1 MKILVP
7 IDGSELS
14 LNAVRYALR
23 LIHQGLHANFVL
35 ATVLE
40 PSGMSEL
47 LMMPDPQ
54 EREAVNQSVG
64 AQTLDAAATLLEAA
78 GVHFERE
85 VRTGYAATE
94 IVDVAECFGCD
105 AIMIGARGLG
115 TLRSALLG
123 SVSQAVLHAATMPVT
138 IVPHTSSQT
147 GALDLA
153 GEPAV
158 T

>member
-14 LNAVRYALR
+14 LDAVRYALR
-23 LIHQGLHANFVL
+23 LVHQGLHASFVL

-64 AQTLDAAATLLEAA
+64 TQMLEAAASMLEAA
-78 GVHFERE
+78 GVQFERE
-85 VRTGYAATE
+85 VRSGYVATE
-94 IVDVAECFGCD
+94 IIDVAECFGCD
-105 AIMIGARGLG
+105 AIVLGARGKG
-115 TLRSALLG
+115 MLRNALLG

-138 IVPHTSSQT
+138 IVPHTGSWT
-147 GALDLA
+147 DTLDL
-153 GEPAV
+153 
-158 T
+158 

>member
-14 LNAVRYALR
+14 LDAVRYALR
-23 LIHQGLHANFVL
+23 LVHQGLHASFVL

-64 AQTLDAAATLLEAA
+64 TQTLEAAASMLEAA
-78 GVHFERE
+78 GVQFERE
-85 VRTGYAATE
+85 VRSGYVATE
-94 IVDVAECFGCD
+94 IIDVAECFGCD
-105 AIMIGARGLG
+105 AIVLGARGKG
-115 TLRSALLG
+115 MLRNALLG

-138 IVPHTSSQT
+138 IVPHTGS
-147 GALDLA
+147 
-153 GEPAV
+153 
-158 T
+158 